1 MQKNFTVSVILPV
14 YNSEKF
20 IARCLRSLSRQSINK
35 NNYEIIV
42 INDCS
47 TDKSLIEIKKFK
59 QKNLK
64 IINNE
69 KNLGLAKSL
78 NIGIRNAKGS
88 LVIRV
93 DSDDWVHEDFLNIM
107 STFLFINENLDAV
120 ACDYVL
126 TDENEKSIKIL
137 NCEKKPIGCGIMFR
151 AQQLINLGL
160 YDETFKYAEEE
171 ALRKNFLRKHKITR
185 IPLNL
190 YRYRQHKDN
199 RSKNKRLVK
208 FYSSKVK

>member
-47 TDKSLIEIKKFK
+47 TDKSLIEIHKFK
-59 QKNLK
+59 QQNLK

-78 NIGIRNAKGS
+78 HIGIRNAKGS

-137 NCEKKPIGCGIMFR
+137 NCEK
-151 AQQLINLGL
+151 NL
-160 YDETFKYAEEE
+160 
-171 ALRKNFLRKHKITR
+171 
-185 IPLNL
+185 
-190 YRYRQHKDN
+190 
-199 RSKNKRLVK
+199 
-208 FYSSKVK
+208 

>member
-88 LVIRV
+88 LVIR
-93 DSDDWVHEDFLNIM
+93 W
-107 STFLFINENLDAV
+107 
-120 ACDYVL
+120 
-126 TDENEKSIKIL
+126 IL
-137 NCEKKPIGCGIMFR
+137 MIGC
-151 AQQLINLGL
+151 
-160 YDETFKYAEEE
+160 T
-171 ALRKNFLRKHKITR
+171 KI
-185 IPLNL
+185 
-190 YRYRQHKDN
+190 
-199 RSKNKRLVK
+199 
-208 FYSSKVK
+208 F